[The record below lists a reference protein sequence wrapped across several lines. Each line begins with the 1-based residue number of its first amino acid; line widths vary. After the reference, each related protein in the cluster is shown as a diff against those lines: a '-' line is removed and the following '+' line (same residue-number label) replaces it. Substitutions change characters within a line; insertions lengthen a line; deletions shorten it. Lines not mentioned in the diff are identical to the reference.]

1 MPQDRLDDDVD
12 YHIAQY
18 MPKHHQAQVLGHEL
32 DDNGDGGNG
41 DDAVG
46 DWDNGDNYDQKVQVQ
61 LHLSNELDGVDEG
74 NNDGDGDYH
83 DDDNWRVDEN

>member
-1 MPQDRLDDDVD
+1 MPQDRLDDDDD

-61 LHLSNELDGVDEG
+61 LHLNHEL
-74 NNDGDGDYH
+74 DGDYH
-83 DDDNWRVDEN
+83 DDDD